1 MADLQDL
8 NDTGGFIDRANDAVV
23 SNPVSPESSL
33 VTDQCLA
40 AFMGVV
46 EGPDG
51 VVHVVED
58 ASLPG
63 AIYSTQ
69 LLLG

>member
-8 NDTGGFIDRANDAVV
+8 DDPGGFIDRANDVV
-23 SNPVSPESSL
+23 VTNPEPPESSL
-33 VTDQCLA
+33 VTDQRLA
-40 AFMGVV
+40 AFAWVV

-63 AIYSTQ
+63 ASNPT
-69 LLLG
+69 